1 MTGKSATEVTGRGT
15 GLDDKQLSNK
25 IKIINEAIA
34 LNKPEAGKSTEVLAK
49 VGGFEI
55 GGLAE

>member
-25 IKIINEAIA
+25 IKIINEAIC
-34 LNKPEAGKSTEVLAK
+34 LEQAGGRKIDGSTSK
-49 VGGFEI
+49 VGGF
-55 GGLAE
+55 